1 MIHAFMFHQHNWYCL
16 LSSCIRSYNP
26 TASRSQSCDMH
37 IYFVASK
44 GNLREF
50 TKEDLTFDVRR
61 SHILRLGF

>member
-16 LSSCIRSYNP
+16 LSSCSYNP